1 MGQDKRRGNVILI
14 GLMGAGKTTVGRAL
28 ARKLGRTFF
37 DSDHEIEARTG
48 VKIPTIFEHEGEAGF
63 REREA
68 EVIDDLTQRDGIVL
82 ATGGGAAMRLENRE
96 RLKTRGTVVY
106 LCAHPHDLWLRTR
119 RDKNRPLLQTEDP
132 RGRLEALFAVRD
144 PIYREVAHCVM
155 ETGRPSINSLTASII
170 TQLGLEDER
179 LALEALQQ
187 ARAVPSAAIDPS
199 SDGAAASDSPASAV
213 ADGRV
218 ALGEALDPAR
228 EAHGDADENGG
239 TPPRAVTEALPTSAI
254 ATTAAH
260 TAQAPTSSKPT
271 STVPAAATAA
281 MPSPPRVPVQASF
294 PFDTDEHSADQPTP
308 DTGVRSGS

>member
-1 MGQDKRRGNVILI
+1 MNRMGQDKRRGNVILI

-28 ARKLGRTFF
+28 ARKLGRTFL

-82 ATGGGAAMRLENRE
+82 ATGGGAALRLDNRE

-119 RDKNRPLLQTEDP
+119 RDKSRPLLQTEDP

-170 TQLGLEDER
+170 AQLGLEDER
-179 LALEALQQ
+179 LAVEALQQ
-187 ARAVPSAAIDPS
+187 ARAAPPEAATDSVLASASVVGDPGPMPTEGRDAVTGEGLGFARDINRE
-199 SDGAAASDSPASAV
+199 SDETRAAPQSVAPAS
-213 ADGRV
+213 
-218 ALGEALDPAR
+218 
-228 EAHGDADENGG
+228 
-239 TPPRAVTEALPTSAI
+239 TI
-254 ATTAAH
+254 AT
-260 TAQAPTSSKPT
+260 
-271 STVPAAATAA
+271 
-281 MPSPPRVPVQASF
+281 RLPVQASF
-294 PFDTDEHSADQPTP
+294 PFDTDEHSTDQSAP
-308 DTGVRSGS
+308 DTRVRSGS